1 MSSDVDLA
9 EALASRFHV
18 FQDVYESYLDAASG
32 TIPEAFFWEVA
43 QDMVAA
49 FLAGDGALLDWKAV
63 LAFLE
68 SQAALGD
75 PDVNEVIAGSLLW
88 YLPWPGQP
96 GHELTT
102 MLGPVLAAKFKRI
115 RPQG

>member
-1 MSSDVDLA
+1 MSSDVQLA
-9 EALASRFHV
+9 EALVSRFPALR
-18 FQDVYESYLDAASG
+18 DVHDSYLNVASA

-49 FLAGDGALLDWKAV
+49 FLAGDGALLDWTAV

-68 SQAALGD
+68 SQAERGD
-75 PDVNEVIAGSLLW
+75 PDVNEVIVGSFLW

-102 MLGPVLAAKFKRI
+102 MLGPVLAAKFKRM
-115 RPQG
+115 RPKG